1 MKIGII
7 LGSIREGRNGAAVAD
22 WVAAEAAS
30 REDATYDLIDLK
42 SFDVPLLTSA
52 TVPGAA
58 NKQYDDER
66 VTRWSEAVDACD
78 AFIFV
83 TPEYNHGVPGGLKN
97 AFDSLG
103 NEWADKPVAFVS
115 YGADGGVRAVEQWRQ
130 IVANFRM
137 FGVRQQVSLSL
148 FTEFGSEGL
157 QPAERRADE
166 IATLFD
172 QLEEATRRF
181 APVPAG
187 SA

>member
-1 MKIGII
+1 MKIGIV
-7 LGSIREGRNGAAVAD
+7 LGSIREGASGDSVAK
-22 WVAAEAAS
+22 WVVEQAS
-30 REDATYDLIDLK
+30 SRDAATYELVTLRD
-42 SFDVPLLTSA
+42 FDVPLLTSA

-66 VTRWSEAVDACD
+66 VTRWSQAIDSYDAYV
-78 AFIFV
+78 FV

-115 YGADGGVRAVEQWRQ
+115 YGAEGGVRAVEQWRQ

-137 FGVRQQVSLSL
+137 YGVRQQVSLSL
-148 FTEFGSEGL
+148 FTEFGENGA
-157 QPAERRADE
+157 QPNERRAGE

-172 QLEEATRRF
+172 QLEDAARRF
-181 APVPAG
+181 A
-187 SA
+187 